1 MNIKQWTPV
10 LVALVLAIGSVEAFA
25 DSGWHYDEGTDTIV
39 FSFGSDTVVPSASSS
54 RDDAMEQSG
63 DWYYDEG
70 SDTIVINSEGSRSQ
84 YTQASTSTN
93 TFEFD
98 YNLAFLDQ

>member
-10 LVALVLAIGSVEAFA
+10 LVALALAIGSVEAFA

-39 FSFGSDTVVPSASSS
+39 YSYSGSPVPRSE
-54 RDDAMEQSG
+54 DEPMEQSG
-63 DWYYDEG
+63 PWYYDEG
-70 SDTIVINSEGSRSQ
+70 TDTIVLNNMGSRDQ

-93 TFEFD
+93 AFEFD